1 MGKKVAVCLCGEP
14 RNIEYASR
22 CIKEVFKKINVDY
35 FCHVWTENTVE
46 IPENC
51 KQRLTKTDIIESS
64 FADDTEGLKQYV
76 AEIYNPRDIVV
87 EKCDVERRYG
97 QFVTAER
104 CVNLTKQYKDDYDIV
119 LKMRFDTPIMWTHA
133 EKSIHDDVKLFPDR
147 VFVNN
152 IRMCCGKNYYIEISD
167 HGPFFGRKDIMYKFF
182 NNMHIEAKN
191 YVRNLR
197 EHHKNNKFK
206 DEPHRFF
213 YESTI
218 PEYMWYLLF
227 CIQTVKPVKFTTMY
241 HALAR
246 QGIPPIDSPIDT
258 IEQQINYVQKT
269 ENYARWRD
277 LVLRHKE
284 ETRWHEY
291 DFNLNYND
299 ILYNYEKYCNISGLG
314 KTIK

>member
-76 AEIYNPRDIVV
+76 TEIYNPRDIVV

-97 QFVTAER
+97 QFVTAEK
-104 CVNLTKQYKDDYDIV
+104 CVNLTKQYKEDYDIV

-167 HGPFFGRKDIMYKFF
+167 HGPFFGSRDVMYSYF
-182 NNMHIEAKN
+182 NNMHEKVEKYIKN
-191 YVRNLR
+191 Y
-197 EHHKNNKFK
+197 EDHAQSGKF
-206 DEPHRFF
+206 DSEPHKML
-213 YESTI
+213 YENYT
-218 PEYMWYLLF
+218 PEYIWFILF
-227 CIQTVKPVKFTTMY
+227 GMQNIKPVKYQSMY
-241 HALAR
+241 HALSR
-246 QGIPPIDSPIDT
+246 PGIPFTEKIPAT
-258 IEQQINYVQKT
+258 HKEQQQYVTRT
-269 ENYARWRD
+269 ENYSRWRD
-277 LVLRHKE
+277 YSKYSRMYSDRTVEDYRP
-284 ETRWHEY
+284 
-291 DFNLNYND
+291 DLNYD
-299 ILYNYEKYCNISGLG
+299 TILNQYLSNIR
-314 KTIK
+314 K